1 MGEQRVIFGGKSW
14 HLNSILKY
22 SKATSTDISAVLYVL
37 SEAPAVQCI
46 VPVTHTQTLPLAATL
61 DIVKRDVAEV
71 LCETGDKYVHVVVS
85 GPSTRMYQCQRV
97 LVGRGT
103 NTKASPCGLR

>member
-1 MGEQRVIFGGKSW
+1 MHSLEGKRVGEQSVTFVGKSW

-37 SEAPAVQCI
+37 SEALAVQCI

-61 DIVKRDVAEV
+61 DIVKRDMAEV

-85 GPSTRMYQCQRV
+85 GLSTRVYQCQ
-97 LVGRGT
+97 
-103 NTKASPCGLR
+103 